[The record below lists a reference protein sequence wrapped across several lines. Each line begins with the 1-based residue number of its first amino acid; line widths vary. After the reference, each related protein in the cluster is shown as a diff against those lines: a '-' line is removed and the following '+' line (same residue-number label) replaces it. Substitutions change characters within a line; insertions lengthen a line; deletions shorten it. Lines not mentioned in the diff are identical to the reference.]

1 MRRKPEPLIPDGDEW
16 HRVARQAKPL
26 DRANA
31 PTPPLAPLPKVF
43 RPEGPGKAASAGG
56 RLPPEAAPRR
66 PLRQDEAPED
76 LPQMDARLKRRLI
89 RGELAIERRLD
100 LHGHTLS
107 QAERVLDKFL
117 AEAIAAQCRCLL
129 VITGKGSIARENLM
143 PGQTARGVLRAWL
156 PEHLRRGAHRRQI
169 LGISPAQIAHGGQG
183 AFYILLRRLRGA

>member
-26 DRANA
+26 NRANT
-31 PTPPLAPLPKVF
+31 PVPPLAPLPKVF
-43 RPEGPGKAASAGG
+43 RPESPGNGRPPAA
-56 RLPPEAAPRR
+56 AAPRR

-100 LHGHTLS
+100 LHGHTLA
-107 QAERVLDKFL
+107 QAERVLDRFL

-129 VITGKGSIARENLM
+129 VITGKGSIAREDLM

-156 PEHLRRGAHRRQI
+156 PEHLMRGAHRRQI